1 MTKSIPGILSLPL
14 EKQREIAK
22 DDGYGDDLE
31 AWQSEM
37 QKSHDEAQAHI
48 ASLKSMR
55 YDDLNSEQKRAQ
67 DRWQRK
73 VESGN
78 PVL

>member
-22 DDGYGDDLE
+22 EDGYGDDLE

-48 ASLKSMR
+48 ASLKSVD

-78 PVL
+78 PVQ

>member
-78 PVL
+78 PVQ

>member
-22 DDGYGDDLE
+22 EDGYGDDLE

-37 QKSHDEAQAHI
+37 KKSHDEAQAHI
-48 ASLKSMR
+48 ASLKSVH
-55 YDDLNSEQKRAQ
+55 YEDLNSEQKRAQ

-78 PVL
+78 PVQ

>member
-1 MTKSIPGILSLPL
+1 MTKSIPGILSIPL

-22 DDGYGDDLE
+22 EDGYGDDLE
-31 AWQSEM
+31 AWQAEM
-37 QKSHDEAQAHI
+37 QKSHNEAQAHI
-48 ASLKSMR
+48 ASLKTVR
-55 YDDLNSEQKRAQ
+55 YEDLTNEQKLAQ

-78 PVL
+78 PVE

>member
-1 MTKSIPGILSLPL
+1 MTKSIPGILTLPI
-14 EKQREIAK
+14 EKQHKIAK
-22 DDGYGDDLE
+22 EDGYGDDLE

-48 ASLKSMR
+48 ASLKTVQ
-55 YDDLNSEQKRAQ
+55 YDDLTSEQKRAQ

-73 VESGN
+73 VDSGN
-78 PVL
+78 PAQ

>member
-1 MTKSIPGILSLPL
+1 MTKSIPGILTLPL
-14 EKQREIAK
+14 EKQRKIAK
-22 DDGYGDDLE
+22 EDGYGDDLE

-48 ASLKSMR
+48 ASLKTVK
-55 YDDLNSEQKRAQ
+55 YEDLTSEQKLAQ

-73 VESGN
+73 VDSGN
-78 PVL
+78 PIQ

>member
-22 DDGYGDDLE
+22 EDGYGDDLE
-31 AWQSEM
+31 AWQAEI
-37 QKSHDEAQAHI
+37 QKSHDEAQAHL
-48 ASLKSMR
+48 ASLKTVR
-55 YDDLNSEQKRAQ
+55 YEDLTHEQKRAQ

-78 PVL
+78 PVE